1 MQKQKKTTL
10 TESQVKLKKYLK
22 PIVEGIMNEESY
34 TPPNNSM
41 SKTEIQKIQKHMAEI
56 EKILYSYTRGA
67 VRKQGIE
74 LLSALNEL
82 IKTK

>member
-1 MQKQKKTTL
+1 
-10 TESQVKLKKYLK
+10 
-22 PIVEGIMNEESY
+22 
-34 TPPNNSM
+34 M
-41 SKTEIQKIQKHMAEI
+41 SKAEIQKIQKHMAEI

>member
-1 MQKQKKTTL
+1 
-10 TESQVKLKKYLK
+10 
-22 PIVEGIMNEESY
+22 MNEESY

-41 SKTEIQKIQKHMAEI
+41 SKAEIQKIQKHMAEI